1 MFVFFLFTIVLYVLL
16 RLMVSDY
23 SCIIF
28 KLFHCAV
35 SVGIGN
41 ILIDLYTGFI

>member
-1 MFVFFLFTIVLYVLL
+1 MFVLFLFTIALSVLL

-41 ILIDLYTGFI
+41 ILIDLYTGSI